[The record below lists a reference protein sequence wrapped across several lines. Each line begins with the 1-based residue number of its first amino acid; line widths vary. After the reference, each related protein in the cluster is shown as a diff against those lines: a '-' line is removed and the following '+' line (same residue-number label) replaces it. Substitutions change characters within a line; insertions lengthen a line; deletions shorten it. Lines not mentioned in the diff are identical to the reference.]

1 MRLTKIA
8 PALLLIAVLTAA
20 CGGGTAAPTVAPVA
34 TTAATSAPAATEAP
48 GSTEA
53 APVAT
58 SETAATSAPAA
69 TEAPTAT
76 VDASANSAPTTAPMA
91 TAEPAA
97 TAASGSAD
105 EGPTGQGAMDLFI
118 EASRAQLAQK
128 AFRATIVGQDADG
141 KESTTIL
148 EVRPPDSFRLVAEG
162 TEFIIVP
169 DGTFLREAGGE
180 WQKSPMS
187 MSGMMSQILSQQSVE
202 ELIKESQPD
211 DIKFAGVDMIDG
223 KPMWIYTYTGQE
235 DVGGTMV
242 DTTSKTWIGA
252 LDKLPYRVE
261 ASSKT
266 GDTTSNSTISYE
278 YDDSIT
284 IEAPQVSS

>member
-1 MRLTKIA
+1 MRLRFA
-8 PALLLIAVLTAA
+8 PALLLILIAAFVTA
-20 CGGGTAAPTVAPVA
+20 CGGGTAAPTTAPVA
-34 TTAATSAPAATEAP
+34 TTAPAATEAP

-53 APVAT
+53 APMT
-58 SETAATSAPAA
+58 TAAATDAAPAA

-76 VDASANSAPTTAPMA
+76 VDASVTQPPTTAPMA

-97 TAASGSAD
+97 TEAPASGSAE
-105 EGPTGQGAMDLFI
+105 EGPTGQAAMDLFI

-148 EVRPPDSFRLVAEG
+148 EVMPPDSFRLVAEG

-242 DTTSKTWIGA
+242 DTASKTWIGA
-252 LDKLPYRVE
+252 LDRLPYRVE
-261 ASSKT
+261 ATSKS
-266 GDTTSNSTISYE
+266 GDTTSNSTITYE
-278 YDDSIT
+278 YDDSIA